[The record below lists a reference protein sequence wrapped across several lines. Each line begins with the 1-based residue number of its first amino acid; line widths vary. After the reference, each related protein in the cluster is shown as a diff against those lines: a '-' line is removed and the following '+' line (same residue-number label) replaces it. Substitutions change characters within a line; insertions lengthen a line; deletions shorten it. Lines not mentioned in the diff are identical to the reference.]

1 MQGCGSWTVARILE
15 SPSVLAGKPAVETF
29 VTVAEP
35 SAPIVWQLT
44 IALNGVTG
52 LVPCSAGGTGA
63 CSASTRPRTRT
74 FRWPSRSR
82 DPRPLSIIQ
91 GRPPP
96 GTPRMGFDAPT
107 YGPVTGAIGSN
118 FRIVPGSALAAVPRL
133 ASATST
139 AKPAGSASRP
149 IIFTDD
155 HLPCAFGRM
164 PTRSWHAHNY
174 AQGLR
179 GALPAGLS
187 IASSPAVRKTTRS
200 GPIEAEIQAC
210 LASRKTVPRMT
221 ETVGALLRIHTGE
234 IELIGTDIGGIGVH
248 IAARVS
254 ALATRG
260 ELLVSSTVR
269 DLVAGSGIRFE
280 HR

>member
-1 MQGCGSWTVARILE
+1 
-15 SPSVLAGKPAVETF
+15 
-29 VTVAEP
+29 
-35 SAPIVWQLT
+35 
-44 IALNGVTG
+44 
-52 LVPCSAGGTGA
+52 
-63 CSASTRPRTRT
+63 
-74 FRWPSRSR
+74 
-82 DPRPLSIIQ
+82 
-91 GRPPP
+91 
-96 GTPRMGFDAPT
+96 
-107 YGPVTGAIGSN
+107 
-118 FRIVPGSALAAVPRL
+118 
-133 ASATST
+133 
-139 AKPAGSASRP
+139 
-149 IIFTDD
+149 
-155 HLPCAFGRM
+155 
-164 PTRSWHAHNY
+164 
-174 AQGLR
+174 
-179 GALPAGLS
+179 
-187 IASSPAVRKTTRS
+187 VRKTTRS